1 MGSDQ
6 HTYTASLDLDQKDRP
21 VIVNFTSS
29 TAGEI
34 TVELMPTDRTGLFH
48 ARIDDQVI
56 PVMVRA
62 NGVDSVDIDLRGYR
76 YQARVLADAHHR
88 LLSILRSSPAMQ
100 TRVAR
105 ITSPM
110 PGLIKTVMFADGQE
124 VAKGATL
131 FTLEAMKMENAIASP
146 IHGTV
151 RQLSMQAGTAV
162 DKGTLLCVI
171 DPIL

>member
-1 MGSDQ
+1 MRSDL
-6 HTYTASLDLDQKDRP
+6 HPYTATLDVDQKDRP
-21 VIVNFTSS
+21 VVVSFMSS

-34 TVELMPTDRTGLFH
+34 SVELMPTDRTGLFH
-48 ARIDDQVI
+48 VMINEQVI

-62 NGVDSVDIDLRGYR
+62 NGVDTVDVDLRGYR

-110 PGLIKTVMFADGQE
+110 PGLIKTVMVSDGQE

-162 DKGTLLCVI
+162 EKGALLCVI
-171 DPIL
+171 DPVL